1 MYIKEEGIFDHPP
14 LTNDHIPEISTINSG
29 ETGNQI
35 NWSLIIIVAVSVI
48 LIGYGIKLYLDLNRE
63 KYSNNEGK
71 RS

>member
-48 LIGYGIKLYLDLNRE
+48 LIGYGIKL
-63 KYSNNEGK
+63 
-71 RS
+71 